1 MGVSQIHQDW
11 WVVSFQVISQ
21 IHQNWWVVSF
31 GLKGY
36 SIHNMYVLCVFIG
49 GGDTVSS
56 ENPALPQEGVK
67 RPAADGDS
75 NPSPK
80 KPRMDQ

>member
-1 MGVSQIHQDW
+1 MC
-11 WVVSFQVISQ
+11 
-21 IHQNWWVVSF
+21 
-31 GLKGY
+31 
-36 SIHNMYVLCVFIG
+36 YVLFIG

-67 RPAADGDS
+67 RPAADDDS

>member
-1 MGVSQIHQDW
+1 MI
-11 WVVSFQVISQ
+11 
-21 IHQNWWVVSF
+21 
-31 GLKGY
+31 
-36 SIHNMYVLCVFIG
+36 YVLCVLFIG
-49 GGDTVSS
+49 DGDTASS

-67 RPAADGDS
+67 RPATDDDS